1 MYIIYKYIYIYI
13 YIYIIYAHICEY
25 ITENL
30 CIYIYTHTHTQIY
43 RYQILYGV
51 RARVYVSRFNK

>member
-1 MYIIYKYIYIYI
+1 MYIIYKYI